1 MAPLKL
7 TDEQLTAIM
16 HAAQPLA
23 VQDRDAFLREVAA
36 ALAALPE
43 RGDGTVYRVVREV
56 QRRHFDPP
64 SFREVGPQPRAFER
78 ARAKAG

>member
-7 TDEQLTAIM
+7 TDEQLTAM
-16 HAAQPLA
+16 MRAAQPLA
-23 VQDRDAFLREVAA
+23 VQDRDPFLRDVAA

-43 RGDGTVYRVVREV
+43 LDDGVAFRTICEI

-64 SFREVGPQPRAFER
+64 YESGPHPRAFER